1 MSADAVAAPRRR
13 QKQEGRDKQAEHLC
27 FVIGRPRSGT
37 TVFKAM
43 LQTHP
48 QVWSFG
54 EVLNEQNPR
63 SYFHFLKRLQA
74 EDRDAIS
81 PSRSVQNFLK
91 YLGWCRQTAMER

>member
-37 TVFKAM
+37 TVFKTM

-48 QVWSFG
+48 EVWSFG
-54 EVLNEQNPR
+54 EVLNESNPC
-63 SYFHFLKRLQA
+63 SYFSFLKRLQA
-74 EDRDAIS
+74 NDRDAIF
-81 PSRSVQNFLK
+81 PSRSIANFRNTCP
-91 YLGWCRQTAMER
+91 GAVRQR